1 MNICCICQVSGK
13 ENVLSST
20 NGYKTLAKNILE
32 FHRKGKLGFHFERIC
47 NPNSDLSVSTTNK
60 AVYHHNC
67 FSKYSDLKLKCLN
80 EPSKTWKCTKGEK
93 GRKSTPLSADSRER
107 FDLFCCWCSKKG
119 VDANLVPAG
128 IYQAT
133 KLTTKLNHMKD
144 LTAKWIEMV
153 TKLNHEP
160 VSHLLSSGDVASNKF
175 YYHEKFYDTIRY
187 QYSKFTKS
195 EFDESSSMHDAEW
208 KQIAS
213 SQVLFEIQQNVSND
227 GA

>member
-1 MNICCICQVSGK
+1 M
-13 ENVLSST
+13 
-20 NGYKTLAKNILE
+20 
-32 FHRKGKLGFHFERIC
+32 
-47 NPNSDLSVSTTNK
+47 
-60 AVYHHNC
+60 
-67 FSKYSDLKLKCLN
+67 
-80 EPSKTWKCTKGEK
+80 
-93 GRKSTPLSADSRER
+93 SADSRER

-195 EFDESSSMHDAEW
+195 EFDESWSMHDAEC

-213 SQVLFEIQQNVSND
+213 SQVLFEIQQNV
-227 GA
+227 